1 MMVHEY
7 INVKTTYTN
16 LYTIFC
22 RIYGIVWHC
31 IMSFCDMIGA
41 NVLKFRDF
49 GFSWNHSVSKVL
61 VPLSPLL
68 KDKARWISAGFIF
81 YYRLFFRMPDDEC
94 LQC

>member
-61 VPLSPLL
+61 VPLSPHYDENQFTLYTKGQLVFLL
-68 KDKARWISAGFIF
+68 
-81 YYRLFFRMPDDEC
+81 YN
-94 LQC
+94 

>member
-22 RIYGIVWHC
+22 RIYGIVWYC

-61 VPLSPLL
+61 IPLSPQQTL
-68 KDKARWISAGFIF
+68 KIS
-81 YYRLFFRMPDDEC
+81 RL
-94 LQC
+94 

>member
-61 VPLSPLL
+61 VPLSPLITL
-68 KDKARWISAGFIF
+68 KINVLVNKHPKKYPKTDF
-81 YYRLFFRMPDDEC
+81 
-94 LQC
+94 

>member
-61 VPLSPLL
+61 VPLSPPPQPQVLASDPC
-68 KDKARWISAGFIF
+68 KDFFFAG
-81 YYRLFFRMPDDEC
+81 RRPTR
-94 LQC
+94 

>member
-61 VPLSPLL
+61 VPLSPITASLT
-68 KDKARWISAGFIF
+68 AV
-81 YYRLFFRMPDDEC
+81 
-94 LQC
+94 

>member
-61 VPLSPLL
+61 VPVSPLRIAAL
-68 KDKARWISAGFIF
+68 KLLFLLWKIYFHC
-81 YYRLFFRMPDDEC
+81 LFFY
-94 LQC
+94 

>member
-61 VPLSPLL
+61 VPVSPLL
-68 KDKARWISAGFIF
+68 GKTYKSAINAHKNVNYVCGRF
-81 YYRLFFRMPDDEC
+81 YLYLF
-94 LQC
+94 